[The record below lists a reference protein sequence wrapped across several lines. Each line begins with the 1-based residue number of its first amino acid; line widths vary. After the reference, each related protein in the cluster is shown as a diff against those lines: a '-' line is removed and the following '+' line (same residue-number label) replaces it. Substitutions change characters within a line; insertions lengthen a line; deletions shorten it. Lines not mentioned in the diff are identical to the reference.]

1 MERIVLNIP
10 HSSCKGVLQYGWKV
24 DVMPYVNRMTDWH
37 TDILFNREDP
47 RIKSVVFPLSRF
59 VCDVERLENDEME
72 KIGQGICY
80 ERFREAKRNVV

>member
-1 MERIVLNIP
+1 M
-10 HSSCKGVLQYGWKV
+10 QYGWKV